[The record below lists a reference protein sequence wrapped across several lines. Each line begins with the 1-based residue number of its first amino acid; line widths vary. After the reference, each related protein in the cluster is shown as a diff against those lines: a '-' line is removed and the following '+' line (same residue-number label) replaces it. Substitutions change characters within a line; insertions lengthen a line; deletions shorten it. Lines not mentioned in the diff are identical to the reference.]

1 MADDEKDT
9 ETPKYIY
16 HGSTEWIP
24 QANRLVKTFRSGL
37 CMITQDYICRNDDK
51 LDYES
56 FREGDKIN
64 DSSPCMDD
72 AYIFPA
78 PDYQDMGNGFI
89 KCTVTAYGRVN
100 TTGCVDLGRRLGD
113 YISTTAFVEDSAGG
127 VLNSGSSDA
136 TSKKLFDVA
145 VYRFAAMQGE
155 IIGTPSTI
163 KLKIYGLN
171 GVELPEGIFITQLG
185 GAGNTR
191 QEAYTLGSE
200 PEKYEMINYGIFS
213 EVIISVAATGHSTK
227 YTQSFS

>member
-1 MADDEKDT
+1 MADPKKV
-9 ETPKYIY
+9 KYIY

-24 QANRLVKTFRSGL
+24 QPNRLVKTYRSGL
-37 CMITQDYICRNDDK
+37 CMIQQDYICRNDDN
-51 LDYES
+51 LDYDS

-113 YISTTAFVEDSAGG
+113 YISTTAFVNDTAG
-127 VLNSGSSDA
+127 VLNSGSSDT
-136 TSKKLFDVA
+136 TSKKLFDFA

-163 KLKIYGLN
+163 ELKIYGLN
-171 GVELPEGIFITQLG
+171 GVKLPEGLSTTQLG
-185 GAGNTR
+185 GSANTR
-191 QEAYTLGSE
+191 TEDYTLGSE
-200 PEKYEMINYGIFS
+200 IERYDVINYGTYS
-213 EVIISVAATGHSTK
+213 EVIICVIATGRYSK
-227 YTQSFS
+227 YTYSLS

>member
-16 HGSTEWIP
+16 YGSEDWIP

-37 CMITQDYICRNDDK
+37 CMITQDYICRNDDN

-113 YISTTAFVEDSAGG
+113 YISTTAFVTNNAG
-127 VLNSGSSDA
+127 VLNSGSSDT
-136 TSKKLFDVA
+136 TSKKLFDFA

-155 IIGTPSTI
+155 IIGTPSI
-163 KLKIYGLN
+163 IELKIYGLN
-171 GVELPEGIFITQLG
+171 GVKLPEGSFTTQLG
-185 GAGNTR
+185 GSANTR
-191 QEAYTLGSE
+191 QEHYALGSE
-200 PEKYEMINYGIFS
+200 IERYDAINYGTYS
-213 EVIISVAATGHSTK
+213 EVIICVVATGYYTK
-227 YTQSFS
+227 YTESSS

>member
-1 MADDEKDT
+1 MADDAKDKNSV
-9 ETPKYIY
+9 KYIY

-24 QANRLVKTFRSGL
+24 QPNRLVKTFRSGL
-37 CMITQDYICRNDDK
+37 CMIQQDYICRNDDN
-51 LDYES
+51 LDYDS

-113 YISTTAFVEDSAGG
+113 YISTTAFVNDKDG
-127 VLNSGSSDA
+127 VLNSGSGD
-136 TSKKLFDVA
+136 TKSKKLFDFA

-171 GVELPEGIFITQLG
+171 GVKLPDGLSSKGFG
-185 GAGNTR
+185 SAGTT
-191 QEAYTLGSE
+191 EDYTLGSE
-200 PEKYEMINYGIFS
+200 IERYDVINYGTYS
-213 EVIISVAATGHSTK
+213 EVIICVVATGNYRK
-227 YTQSFS
+227 YTYSFY